1 MGGAAEIYKEASHGD
16 ISMVGYG
23 RLLLFH
29 FLPTAGSPT
38 HTRVYFFFFF
48 LLIFIGVQ
56 LLYSVMLVSTIQKN
70 ESATH
75 VHICIPFG
83 LPSLSGHHR
92 PLKEFPVL

>member
-23 RLLLFH
+23 RLLLFY

-48 LLIFIGVQ
+48 INFYWSTVALQ
-56 LLYSVMLVSTIQKN
+56 CYVSFYYTEK
-70 ESATH
+70 
-75 VHICIPFG
+75 
-83 LPSLSGHHR
+83 
-92 PLKEFPVL
+92 